1 MSKKKHS
8 TGRYRWAAFSHW
20 TNLGLLALGAAA
32 AVAVGP
38 VALLALIPVEAGALW
53 IVPDLPNFRAAVD
66 KDLANADLYKE
77 RAYYMEQ
84 LWGLHPL
91 PPKSLGERVA
101 GLFTEKEELSLD
113 DRVMRRNNQS
123 FNEYLE
129 MRQII
134 AKLRELRQLRDVSI
148 REHEFARF
156 EQVING
162 YLRFMIACRALANAV
177 NNLDGDQLQRELQEV
192 DTKLSRTTNPELR
205 AVLGERK
212 RLCKARLDRL
222 PKLEATLELFRTRA
236 ETIVYQMRN
245 IQSQVLAD
253 PGMNVNAYLDDMVE
267 RHEILSDPIGTLESE
282 HLLDGLMN
290 AGDVGAMVRKNAA
303 AQQAQQA
310 KKQGH

>member
-1 MSKKKHS
+1 MSSKKHS
-8 TGRYRWAAFSHW
+8 TGRYRWHAFTHW
-20 TNLGLLALGAAA
+20 ANLGLLAVGAAA
-32 AVAVGP
+32 TVAVGP
-38 VALLALIPVEAGALW
+38 LALLALIPLEAGALW

-66 KDLANADLYKE
+66 EELATADLYKE
-77 RAYYMEQ
+77 RTYYMDQ

-91 PPKSLGERVA
+91 PPKSLGERIA
-101 GLFTEKEELSLD
+101 GLFTEREELGLD
-113 DRVMRRNNQS
+113 DRVMRRGSQS
-123 FNEYLE
+123 FCDYLE

-134 AKLRELRQLRDVSI
+134 VKLRELRQLRDVAI

-177 NNLDGDQLQRELQEV
+177 ANLDRGQLRAELQEV
-192 DTKLSRTTNPELR
+192 DSKLSKTTNPELR

-212 RLCKARLDRL
+212 RLCRARLDRL

-245 IQSQVLAD
+245 IHSQVLAD

-267 RHEILSDPIGTLESE
+267 RHEILSDPVGTLEAE
-282 HLLDGLMN
+282 HLLDDLMD
-290 AGDVGAMVRKNAA
+290 AGAMVRKNAA
-303 AQQAQQA
+303 AQSR
-310 KKQGH
+310 KQGQ